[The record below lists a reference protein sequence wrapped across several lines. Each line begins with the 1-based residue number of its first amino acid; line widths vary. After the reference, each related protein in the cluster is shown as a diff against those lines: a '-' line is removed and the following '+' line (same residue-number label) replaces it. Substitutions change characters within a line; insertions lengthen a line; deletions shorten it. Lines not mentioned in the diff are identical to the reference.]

1 MEKTVRIKMKIN
13 LMEIKM
19 IKEVKIMVKIMVMVM
34 VMVKMEIMDQR
45 MKTNKTQINQKTILK
60 AKEKRED

>member
-19 IKEVKIMVKIMVMVM
+19 IKEVKIMVMVMVM

-45 MKTNKTQINQKTILK
+45 MKTNKTQINQKTI
-60 AKEKRED
+60 

>member
-19 IKEVKIMVKIMVMVM
+19 IKEVKIMVM

-45 MKTNKTQINQKTILK
+45 MKTNKTQINQKTI
-60 AKEKRED
+60 